1 MSHLIPN
8 IRRHFLSILA
18 KCQNIG
24 HIATFINIFATENM
38 SDSSSAASERFGR
51 CSLAGDEHIGRPAP
65 LTADEGVGRCSL
77 ATDKEVGRPVLAEDE
92 HVDALGRRTTS
103 AAPRRSRRRRTSA
116 WQPPPCSSSQLSAP
130 SLSQSLK
137 DSKLASF

>member
-65 LTADEGVGRCSL
+65 LTADEGVDQCSL
-77 ATDKEVGRPVLAEDE
+77 AADREVGRPVLVADEDVHAQAEK
-92 HVDALGRRTTS
+92 DAGCL
-103 AAPRRSRRRRTSA
+103 AAVA
-116 WQPPPCSSSQLSAP
+116 AEEEVGLSAS
-130 SLSQSLK
+130 SLSFVVPALRSIPLPIARK
-137 DSKLASF
+137 